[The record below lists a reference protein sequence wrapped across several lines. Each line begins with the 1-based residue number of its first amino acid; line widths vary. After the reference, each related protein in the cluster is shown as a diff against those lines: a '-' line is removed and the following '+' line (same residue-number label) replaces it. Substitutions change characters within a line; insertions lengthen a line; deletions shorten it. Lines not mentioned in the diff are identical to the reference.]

1 MKAFVLREYNR
12 EMSLEEVKDPAL
24 GPLEVMLRVKG
35 CGICGTDLKI
45 ISGKIPPPIIT
56 LPHTPGHE
64 IAGEVA
70 AVGSG
75 VIDVK
80 IGQRGIAY
88 FYIGCKDCEMC
99 RTGRENVCFSIQRL
113 GFELPGG
120 FAEWVKLPA
129 YNFCPFDERMP
140 FTEMAV
146 LPDAVAT
153 PYHALRTLAEGKTGQ
168 DILVMGVGGIGI
180 HAVQIAKLMGARVFA
195 VDRRSDPLKLA
206 LEVGA
211 DVTIDAALPD
221 SQKNIFDMTHGK
233 GVDVIIENVGSN
245 QSLQWSLPALK
256 RRGRLVLV
264 GYDPSNPYPLNAME
278 MHYNEWI
285 ICGSRASTKQELIEV
300 IDLVQKGKIK
310 PMVSKL
316 FPWREANKAIKEIQK
331 GTGVGRTVL
340 TFEE

>member
-1 MKAFVLREYNR
+1 MKALVLREYCQD
-12 EMSLEEVKDPAL
+12 MSLENVENPTP
-24 GPLEVMLRVKG
+24 GPMDIILRVKA

-45 ISGKIPPPIIT
+45 VSGKIPPPIVT

-64 IAGEVA
+64 IAGEVVA
-70 AVGSG
+70 IGS
-75 VIDVK
+75 DVK
-80 IGQRGIAY
+80 NISLGQKGIAY
-88 FYIGCKDCEMC
+88 FYLGCKDCEMC
-99 RTGRENVCFSIQRL
+99 RTGRENVCFSIRRL

-120 FAEWVKLPA
+120 FAEFVKLPA
-129 YNFCPFDERMP
+129 YNFCPFDEGRP

-146 LPDAVAT
+146 LPDAVT
-153 PYHALRTLAEGKTGQ
+153 TSYHALKTMAEGKAGQ
-168 DILVMGVGGIGI
+168 DILVMGVGGLGI

-206 LEVGA
+206 LEVGVDFA
-211 DVTIDAALPD
+211 IDAVNPD
-221 SQKNIFDMTHGK
+221 SQKNILEMTKGK
-233 GVDVIIENVGSN
+233 GVDAIIENVGSN
-245 QSLQWSLPALK
+245 QSLQWSLSCLK

-285 ICGSRASTKQELIEV
+285 ICGSRASTKQELMEV

-316 FPWREANKAIKEIQK
+316 FPWKEANEAIKEIQK